1 VRKPPALALIAMQS
15 MLNLPSLD
23 EDMMA
28 SITIRNLEDDLKRRL
43 RIRAAEHG
51 RSMEEEARAILRH
64 AVAEPATPR
73 NLAASIR
80 ARMAPLGGVE
90 LDLPA
95 REAMREPPRFGGKRA

>member
-1 VRKPPALALIAMQS
+1 MQS
-15 MLNLPSLD
+15 TLNISWPSRD
-23 EDMMA
+23 IMV

-51 RSMEEEARAILRH
+51 RSMEEEAREILRH
-64 AVAEPATPR
+64 VVSEPATPR

-95 REAMREPPRFGGKRA
+95 REAMHEPPRLGGKRA